1 MTRKGGGVLQEPGV
15 GDYRWTDRQGWIV
28 QYIVIYLP
36 AAILASLYMF
46 TNRVL
51 RTSVSFAEDC
61 LVALVDPVVV
71 DDHLRVNQAIKAW
84 SLETETLVTSEKWRS
99 NRSRRHVLPEDVTT
113 ILRWEP
119 LHGRLC

>member
-1 MTRKGGGVLQEPGV
+1 MTRKGGGVLQEHGV

-51 RTSVSFAEDC
+51 RTSVSFTEDC
-61 LVALVDPVVV
+61 LVASVDPVVV
-71 DDHLRVNQAIKAW
+71 DDHLKVSQAVKAW
-84 SLETETLVTSEKWRS
+84 SLETETSVTSE
-99 NRSRRHVLPEDVTT
+99 
-113 ILRWEP
+113 
-119 LHGRLC
+119 